1 MSIHAVE
8 KTGEG
13 IVSDENRLDFFN
25 SDCWTPCLGYDII
38 F

>member
-1 MSIHAVE
+1 MYIHAVE
-8 KTGEG
+8 KTGED

-25 SDCWTPCLGYDII
+25 SDCWTPCLGYII